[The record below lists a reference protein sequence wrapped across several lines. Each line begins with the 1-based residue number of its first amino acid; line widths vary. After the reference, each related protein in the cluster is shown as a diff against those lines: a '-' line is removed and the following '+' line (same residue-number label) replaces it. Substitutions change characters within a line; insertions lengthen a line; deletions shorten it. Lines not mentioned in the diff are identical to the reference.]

1 VRAMGTSPGKVEG
14 ALQGETKERWLLLCE
29 QAAVEE
35 DPERLLELVKE
46 INRILEEKEKRLT
59 GKDRSANSTSV

>member
-1 VRAMGTSPGKVEG
+1 M
-14 ALQGETKERWLLLCE
+14 QGETKERWLLLCE

-35 DPERLLELVKE
+35 DAERLLELVKE

-59 GKDRSANSTSV
+59 GKDRSANSTSR